1 MAHPTVV
8 VRSDAL
14 RAAGGYDARCYPSE
28 DLDLWLRLGERG
40 DPANLG
46 EALLQH
52 RRHNAAI
59 AVREREKMKAMA
71 LTICNDSRTRLALM

>member
-1 MAHPTVV
+1 MRNGVGGPFGAVV

-14 RAAGGYDARCYPSE
+14 RVAGGYNARCYPSE

-52 RRHNAAI
+52 RRHDAAI
-59 AVREREKMKAMA
+59 GIPSVRR
-71 LTICNDSRTRLALM
+71 